1 MRYVGLFLCW
11 IVFAGGAY
19 AQSFQGYIELGINAS
34 QIDGDALA
42 GYNQPG
48 LRLGGHVAL
57 PLDSSWMIRGG
68 LVYSGKGSRHGELDP
83 IFQILRVNYLELPL
97 VTQYALLEQVSL
109 TAGFTANYLIQARID
124 SGLGYGTIREQFR
137 DFDFCYTVGVVYQ
150 PFDNAAFSI
159 SIING
164 LTSAS
169 SIDFFRNRSLA
180 FSLLY
185 QLGGGS

>member
-11 IVFAGGAY
+11 IVFSGGAY
-19 AQSFQGYIELGINAS
+19 AQSFQGYAELGINAS

-48 LRLGGHVAL
+48 VRLGVHVAF
-57 PLDSSWMIRGG
+57 PLDSSWMVRGG
-68 LVYSGKGSRHGELDP
+68 LVYSGKGSRHGEFDP

-97 VTQYALLEQVSL
+97 VVQYALLPKVSL
-109 TAGFTANYLIQARID
+109 SAGLTANYLIQAKVD
-124 SGLGYGTIREQFR
+124 AGFGFENSRESFT
-137 DFDFCYTVGVVYQ
+137 DFDFCYTAGVVYQ

-169 SIDFFRNRSLA
+169 PLQFFRNRSLA
-180 FSLLY
+180 FSLFY
-185 QLGGGS
+185 QLGKTE